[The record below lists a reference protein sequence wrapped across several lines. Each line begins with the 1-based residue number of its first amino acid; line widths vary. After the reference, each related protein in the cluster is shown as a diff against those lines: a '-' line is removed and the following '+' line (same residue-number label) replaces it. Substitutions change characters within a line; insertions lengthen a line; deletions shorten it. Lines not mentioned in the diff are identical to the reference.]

1 MKQIVCTVM
10 IAMLFSACASTKP
23 TADEQTARAI
33 QYMEETNSTGVIYQQ
48 QRSHGLFADMIDTT
62 FKTITGQNN
71 DTQFN

>member
-1 MKQIVCTVM
+1 MKEMVFLVM
-10 IAMLFSACASTKP
+10 MIILFPGCASTKP
-23 TADEQTARAI
+23 TADEQMARAI
-33 QYMEETNSTGVIYQQ
+33 QYMEETNSSVVIYQQ